1 MTAVRSTFVTLA
13 GRISC
18 VLLLAAASVGTLVSV
33 GAPPAAATTV
43 GQRVVE
49 FAAAESGTPYC
60 DGGGGIDGPSNGGVD
75 ESGCGPGVKGF
86 DCMSLVQYAV
96 YQATGIAL
104 PGDGS
109 QPKGVGTVIDP
120 AGTIAQD
127 TAQLLPG
134 DAVYWGGSGI
144 DGFAHS
150 GVYAGGGKVWDA
162 IGVDQPVQEHSMAY
176 LATIYSYD
184 GAIRYWNPVTD
195 SSGALATPVVGV
207 ASTPDGDGYWLT
219 DAAGDVDALGSAVV
233 YGALTGHALNAPIIH
248 IVATPD
254 GRGYWLVSGD
264 GGIFSF
270 GDARFFGSMGASHLN
285 APVVDMAPT
294 PDGGGYWL
302 VASDG
307 GIFSFGDAR
316 FHGSMGGQHLNR
328 PVVGMAAD
336 DATGGYWLVAS
347 DGGIFAFDAPFLGS
361 TGALHLVRPVIGMT
375 ALADGQGYWFV
386 ASDGGVFNEGAARF
400 LGSMGGSPLDAPVV
414 GMAADPGTGGY
425 WLAGGDGGI
434 FSFDA
439 PFFGAG

>member
-1 MTAVRSTFVTLA
+1 MVGVLFLFVAAVGILTSVGVRPASAATP
-13 GRISC
+13 GDRI
-18 VLLLAAASVGTLVSV
+18 VGFAAS
-33 GAPPAAATTV
+33 
-43 GQRVVE
+43 
-49 FAAAESGTPYC
+49 ESGIPYC
-60 DGGGGIDGPSNGGVD
+60 DGGGGIGGPSNGGVI

-104 PGDGS
+104 PGDGN
-109 QPKGVGTVIDP
+109 QPAGVGTVLEP

-127 TAQLLPG
+127 TARLLPG
-134 DAVYWGGSGI
+134 DAVYWGGSGL

-150 GVYAGGGKVWDA
+150 GVYAGDGYVWDA
-162 IGVDQPVQEHSMAY
+162 IGVDQPVQRHTMAY
-176 LATIYSYD
+176 LATIYTYD
-184 GAIRYWNPVTD
+184 GAVRYWDPATD
-195 SSGALATPVVGV
+195 ASGPLALPVVGV
-207 ASTPDGDGYWLT
+207 ASTPHGDGYWLT

-233 YGALTGHALNAPIIH
+233 YGSLTGHPLNAPIIH

-254 GRGYWLVSGD
+254 GRGYWLVGGD

-270 GDARFFGSMGASHLN
+270 GDARFFGSMGAGHLN

-302 VASDG
+302 VGGDG
-307 GIFSFGDAR
+307 GIFSFGDAV
-316 FHGSMGGQHLNR
+316 FHGSMGGRHLNR
-328 PVVGMAAD
+328 PVVGMATD

-361 TGALHLVRPVIGMT
+361 TGGIRLVRSVIGMT
-375 ALADGQGYWFV
+375 ALADGQGYWLV
-386 ASDGGVFNEGAARF
+386 ASDGGVFNEGASRF
-400 LGSMGGSPLDAPVV
+400 LGSMGGSPLVAPVV
-414 GMAADPGTGGY
+414 GMATDSGTGGY

-439 PFFGAG
+439 PFYGAG